1 MSRATP
7 PRSPAI
13 SGTSRGRAIAW
24 SGCSR
29 WTCSRIR
36 PTSRPWPDWNE
47 PGREVLPAAAL
58 VAGRSRSLRRLR
70 RGLSHPASHGRSCRA
85 PPPAR
90 CDRRGH
96 RPLPQ
101 GHGLRRS
108 RGRPVPALPEGSV
121 ARRLR
126 RVLAPRGARHD
137 ARARAAARDLPAR
150 GSGPAP
156 GAVPGHPCRHPV
168 RRQAQQPHRLRL
180 DGGCPDR
187 PGHAHLLARHHADPR
202 LLGPAQ
208 LAALLRAR
216 RSRASHPARR
226 HPRPLHHGAHHAAH
240 TLGHARG
247 DGAGLYPHGAG
258 QGGLRAAGGLEAR
271 PQERFYPHHHHR
283 GHRAGHAPRRL
294 RDNRD
299 DLRVAWSRAA
309 VRAGDLQPRLSRGAG
324 RRLSPRQH
332 LRVPELHRGRGL
344 HLARSAHPVPLMAP
358 PNGASSVV
366 LPLPSAPEER
376 QWVMTLKRLARRRT
390 ALFGLAV
397 VAVVILSAVGAPLV
411 TVFDPIEQDINQRL
425 REPGWRNAAG
435 QAHLLGTDHLGR
447 DILARIIYG
456 SRVALVV
463 GLSAVLIS
471 GVLGMAIGLVSGYF
485 GGKVDDFFMRL
496 ADIQLA
502 FPFILLAIAVIGVLG
517 PSLRNIIVVIGVSSW
532 VVYARVVRG
541 EVLSIRERAFVQA
554 AIALGSRDG
563 RVLVRHVLPNAFTP
577 WLVVATLDMARVIV
591 IESALSFLGLGV
603 QPPTPTW
610 GGMLADGRVYLSTAW
625 WLATFPGLAIL
636 VTVLGINLLGDGLRD
651 TLDPR
656 LKV

>member
-1 MSRATP
+1 
-7 PRSPAI
+7 
-13 SGTSRGRAIAW
+13 
-24 SGCSR
+24 
-29 WTCSRIR
+29 
-36 PTSRPWPDWNE
+36 
-47 PGREVLPAAAL
+47 
-58 VAGRSRSLRRLR
+58 
-70 RGLSHPASHGRSCRA
+70 
-85 PPPAR
+85 
-90 CDRRGH
+90 
-96 RPLPQ
+96 
-101 GHGLRRS
+101 
-108 RGRPVPALPEGSV
+108 
-121 ARRLR
+121 
-126 RVLAPRGARHD
+126 
-137 ARARAAARDLPAR
+137 
-150 GSGPAP
+150 
-156 GAVPGHPCRHPV
+156 
-168 RRQAQQPHRLRL
+168 
-180 DGGCPDR
+180 
-187 PGHAHLLARHHADPR
+187 
-202 LLGPAQ
+202 
-208 LAALLRAR
+208 
-216 RSRASHPARR
+216 
-226 HPRPLHHGAHHAAH
+226 
-240 TLGHARG
+240 
-247 DGAGLYPHGAG
+247 
-258 QGGLRAAGGLEAR
+258 
-271 PQERFYPHHHHR
+271 
-283 GHRAGHAPRRL
+283 
-294 RDNRD
+294 
-299 DLRVAWSRAA
+299 
-309 VRAGDLQPRLSRGAG
+309 
-324 RRLSPRQH
+324 
-332 LRVPELHRGRGL
+332 
-344 HLARSAHPVPLMAP
+344 MAP
-358 PNGASSVV
+358 PNGVSAVV

-376 QWVMTLKRLARRRT
+376 QWVTTLRRLARRRT

-397 VAVVILSAVGAPLV
+397 VAVVILCAVGAPLV

-425 REPGWRNAAG
+425 KEPGWRNAAG
-435 QAHLLGTDHLGR
+435 QAHVLGTDHLGR

-541 EVLSIRERAFVQA
+541 EVLSIREREFVQA

-563 RVLVRHVLPNAFTP
+563 RVVLRHVLPNAFTP

>member
-1 MSRATP
+1 
-7 PRSPAI
+7 
-13 SGTSRGRAIAW
+13 
-24 SGCSR
+24 
-29 WTCSRIR
+29 
-36 PTSRPWPDWNE
+36 
-47 PGREVLPAAAL
+47 
-58 VAGRSRSLRRLR
+58 
-70 RGLSHPASHGRSCRA
+70 
-85 PPPAR
+85 
-90 CDRRGH
+90 
-96 RPLPQ
+96 
-101 GHGLRRS
+101 
-108 RGRPVPALPEGSV
+108 
-121 ARRLR
+121 
-126 RVLAPRGARHD
+126 
-137 ARARAAARDLPAR
+137 
-150 GSGPAP
+150 
-156 GAVPGHPCRHPV
+156 
-168 RRQAQQPHRLRL
+168 
-180 DGGCPDR
+180 
-187 PGHAHLLARHHADPR
+187 
-202 LLGPAQ
+202 
-208 LAALLRAR
+208 
-216 RSRASHPARR
+216 
-226 HPRPLHHGAHHAAH
+226 
-240 TLGHARG
+240 
-247 DGAGLYPHGAG
+247 
-258 QGGLRAAGGLEAR
+258 
-271 PQERFYPHHHHR
+271 
-283 GHRAGHAPRRL
+283 
-294 RDNRD
+294 
-299 DLRVAWSRAA
+299 
-309 VRAGDLQPRLSRGAG
+309 
-324 RRLSPRQH
+324 
-332 LRVPELHRGRGL
+332 
-344 HLARSAHPVPLMAP
+344 MAP
-358 PNGASSVV
+358 PNGVSTVV

-376 QWVMTLKRLARRRT
+376 QWVTTLKRLARRRT

-397 VAVVILSAVGAPLV
+397 VAVVILCAVGAPLV

-425 REPGWRNAAG
+425 KEPGWRNAAG
-435 QAHLLGTDHLGR
+435 QAHVLGTDHLGR

-541 EVLSIRERAFVQA
+541 EVLSIREREFVQA

-563 RVLVRHVLPNAFTP
+563 RVVLRHVLPNAFTP

-656 LKV
+656 LKI